1 MKNLLIFVVLIS
13 CEFTSFSQREEVGPL
28 MSNPQLHINA
38 EVNNLRINEGTFDST
53 FIYKLDVINLPVFD
67 EFSSNKFQKYEADYS
82 DAGVVDTLF
91 FQLLDVS
98 EVPLAANVEYTQQIT
113 FYRTVDITE
122 GTVVDVPF
130 IPTQIKI
137 GDLESYPVSYVTTDV
152 YPPFYIY
159 DTVDFP
165 NPIDTVWLV
174 PDVFQDSATQF
185 WANVNDPELIWAD
198 SQAYHNYTLAVD
210 PWSLGVVSFDGLDEK
225 GYPYQIGTT
234 ITNYADNLT
243 TKPIDMSSPAVEISD
258 SIYLSFLYQTEGFGD
273 VPETG
278 DSLILEFYAKDLDQ
292 WNWIWSTNG
301 SALSEF
307 KNVHIKVD
315 SIIYFQN
322 GFKFR
327 FRNYGGLSGSLDHF
341 HIDYVDLRP
350 ISSPLED
357 TIIRDF
363 AIVYPV
369 TSLLETYSSVPW
381 DHYKNNS
388 SGKMNSMLDV
398 VVRNSNPTQLIEQ
411 DGSVDVKYNGTIE
424 TTHVLSENL
433 LNNGDLNYFAMTTYF
448 SFHDF
453 SSGPN
458 FDNTKPGPFEIFD
471 IVTGVTHSTTNFPDN
486 DSTTSQQIF
495 KNYYSYDDGSA
506 ESAYGPTGVQ
516 ARLAIKYTPY
526 EADSLIGARIHF
538 VPSVTDVSNKL
549 FLLTVWDDNN
559 GVPGNVIYEDDV
571 FFPRQP
577 IYASNRDIFKEY
589 YFIDT
594 QKVHVAGTFY
604 IGWRQFDQ
612 DRLNVGL
619 DRNEINNDKTF
630 FSVDDGISW
639 SASGIEGSVMINPIF
654 STSYDA
660 SLGIVNKKLNPVK
673 VSVFP
678 NPATNEIT
686 VDVLDAEFEFSELI
700 NLQGIRIGKYYSE
713 KIDISNLPAGIYFV
727 KVNGIYGPFKII
739 KQ

>member
-341 HIDYVDLRP
+341 HIDYVDLRN
-350 ISSPLED
+350 SSGKQD
-357 TIIRDF
+357 TIIKDF

-369 TSLLETYSSVPW
+369 TNLLETFSSVPW

-388 SGKMNSMLDV
+388 NGKMNSELDV
-398 VVRNSNPTQLIEQ
+398 VVRNSDIFPENEQ
-411 DGSVDVKYNGTIE
+411 DGYVEIKYNGLVESTD
-424 TTHVLSENL
+424 TLSENL
-433 LNNGDLNYFAMTTYF
+433 LNNGDLNYSPMTTYY

-453 SSGPN
+453 STGSN
-458 FDNTKPGPFEIFD
+458 FDNTKPGPVEVFD
-471 IVTGVTHSTTNFPDN
+471 ILTRITHSASIFTPNDTTI
-486 DSTTSQQIF
+486 SQQIF

-538 VPSVTDVSNKL
+538 VPSVNDVSNKL
-549 FLLTVWDDNN
+549 FLLTVWDDDN

-577 IYASNRDIFKEY
+577 IYASDRDIFKEY

>member
-1 MKNLLIFVVLIS
+1 MKNLLIFVVLFS

-38 EVNNLRINEGTFDST
+38 EVNNIRINEGTFDST
-53 FIYKLDVINLPVFD
+53 FIYNLDVINLPVFD

-341 HIDYVDLRP
+341 HIDYVDLRN
-350 ISSPLED
+350 SSGKQD
-357 TIIRDF
+357 TIIKDF

-369 TSLLETYSSVPW
+369 TNLLETFSSVPW

-388 SGKMNSMLDV
+388 NGKMNSELDV
-398 VVRNSNPTQLIEQ
+398 VVRNSDIFPENEQ
-411 DGSVDVKYNGTIE
+411 DGYVEIKYNGLVESTD
-424 TTHVLSENL
+424 TLSENL
-433 LNNGDLNYFAMTTYF
+433 LNNGDLNYSPMTTYY

-453 SSGPN
+453 STGSN
-458 FDNTKPGPFEIFD
+458 FDNTKPGPVEVFD
-471 IVTGVTHSTTNFPDN
+471 ILTRITHSASIFTPNDTTI
-486 DSTTSQQIF
+486 SQQIF

-538 VPSVTDVSNKL
+538 VPSVNDVSNKL
-549 FLLTVWDDNN
+549 FLLTVWDDDN

>member
-341 HIDYVDLRP
+341 HIDYVDLRN
-350 ISSPLED
+350 SSGKQD
-357 TIIRDF
+357 TIIKDF

-369 TSLLETYSSVPW
+369 TNLLETFSSVPW

-388 SGKMNSMLDV
+388 NGKMNSELDV
-398 VVRNSNPTQLIEQ
+398 VVRNSDIFPENEQ
-411 DGSVDVKYNGTIE
+411 DGYVEIKYNGLVESTD
-424 TTHVLSENL
+424 TLSENL
-433 LNNGDLNYFAMTTYF
+433 LNNGDLNYSPMTTYY

-453 SSGPN
+453 STGSN
-458 FDNTKPGPFEIFD
+458 FDNTKPGPVEVFD
-471 IVTGVTHSTTNFPDN
+471 ILTRITHSASIFTPNDTTI
-486 DSTTSQQIF
+486 SQQIF

-538 VPSVTDVSNKL
+538 VPSVNDVSNKL
-549 FLLTVWDDNN
+549 FLLTVWDDDN

>member
-1 MKNLLIFVVLIS
+1 MKNLLIFVVLFS
-13 CEFTSFSQREEVGPL
+13 CQFTSFSQREEVGPL
-28 MSNPQLHINA
+28 MSNPQLHINV
-38 EVNNLRINEGTFDST
+38 EVNNVRINEGTFDST
-53 FIYKLDVINLPVFD
+53 FIYNLDVINLPVRD

-82 DAGVVDTLF
+82 DVGVVDTLF

-137 GDLESYPVSYVTTDV
+137 GDLESYPVSYATTDV

-210 PWSLGVVSFDGLDEK
+210 PWTLGVVSFDGLDEK

-341 HIDYVDLRP
+341 HIDYVDLRN
-350 ISSPLED
+350 SSGKQD
-357 TIIRDF
+357 TIIKDF

-369 TSLLETYSSVPW
+369 TSLLETFSSVPW

-388 SGKMNSMLDV
+388 NGKMNSELDV
-398 VVRNSNPTQLIEQ
+398 VVRNSDIFPENEQ
-411 DGSVDVKYNGTIE
+411 DGYVEIKYNGLVESTD
-424 TTHVLSENL
+424 TLSENL
-433 LNNGDLNYFAMTTYF
+433 LNNGDLNYSPMTTYY

-453 SSGPN
+453 STGSN
-458 FDNTKPGPFEIFD
+458 FDNTKPGPVEVFD
-471 IVTGVTHSTTNFPDN
+471 ILTRITHSASIFTPNDTTI
-486 DSTTSQQIF
+486 SQQIF

-538 VPSVTDVSNKL
+538 VPSVNDVSNKL
-549 FLLTVWDDNN
+549 FLLTVWDDDN

-660 SLGIVNKKLNPVK
+660 SLGIVNKKLNPIK

>member
-341 HIDYVDLRP
+341 HIDYVDLRN
-350 ISSPLED
+350 SSGKQD
-357 TIIRDF
+357 TIIKDF

-369 TSLLETYSSVPW
+369 TNLLETFSSVPW

-388 SGKMNSMLDV
+388 NGKMNSELDV
-398 VVRNSNPTQLIEQ
+398 VVRNSDIFPENEQ
-411 DGSVDVKYNGTIE
+411 DGYVEIKYNGLVESTD
-424 TTHVLSENL
+424 TLSENL
-433 LNNGDLNYFAMTTYF
+433 LNNGDLNYSPMTTYY

-453 SSGPN
+453 STGSN
-458 FDNTKPGPFEIFD
+458 FDNTKPGPVEVFD
-471 IVTGVTHSTTNFPDN
+471 ILTRITHSASIFTPNDTTI
-486 DSTTSQQIF
+486 SQQIF

-538 VPSVTDVSNKL
+538 VPSVNDVSNKL
-549 FLLTVWDDNN
+549 FLLTVWDDDN

-686 VDVLDAEFEFSELI
+686 VDVLDAEFEFFELI